1 MVSML
6 FAHRRTLRR
15 GRSLAFAINLIGFL
29 LFLGL
34 ATYFVFFQEKPS
46 GILFGKA
53 VFAISALTL
62 PVVIW
67 WLIRLFS
74 GTGEWNIQ
82 ISETE
87 LIWQAPN
94 NVGEKSFRVL
104 IANISKVISE
114 PPQHNSE
121 TSDWYFIETF
131 DGERYH
137 LNPSASGVNLNKL
150 CNTLE
155 KLGVKYEFS
164 GKN

>member
-1 MVSML
+1 ML
-6 FAHRRTLRR
+6 FAHRRTLRK
-15 GRSLAFAINLIGFL
+15 GRSFALAINFVGFL

-34 ATYFVFFQEKPS
+34 ATYLVFFQEKTS
-46 GILFGKA
+46 GIWFGKA
-53 VFAISALTL
+53 VFVISALTL
-62 PVVIW
+62 PVVMW
-67 WLIRLFS
+67 WLIRLFG

-87 LIWQAPN
+87 LIWQSPN

-104 IANISKVISE
+104 IANISKIIRE

-131 DGERYH
+131 SGERYH
-137 LNPSASGVNLNKL
+137 LNPSASGINLNKL

-155 KLGVKYEFS
+155 KLGVKYELS
-164 GKN
+164 VKS